1 MSSWFFPTDQ
11 SNPGAFDT
19 DFKRLE
25 MAPGD
30 RPAENNEFS
39 AENSEAEANLTE
51 QYQIATKQETT
62 TEYHDTR
69 VEDPLFGK
77 IKVADC
83 AFEKNIQHSE
93 LIVNSAEASES
104 EQISAENQSAKVEL
118 ESLLDILDALAQLPE
133 ADPNS
138 PLIAQF
144 LEQWEQLSVAAAE
157 AFLDRWEKDP
167 KIAEHFWAVVT
178 EWSPEDQYAL
188 FAAQPAITRQIL
200 TRTEQDQVLIDYHG
214 IQGLGKILHW
224 AELFGSEVTFIEVDG
239 VLGKRAVYQGEI
251 VYLSAEGEVLPP
263 PTEGGSMAVIAEPTP
278 EEKEPLDALASPNPE
293 AEKNY
298 HQSQRRH
305 TQSLK
310 IETPAEP
317 SETEKAA

>member
-30 RPAENNEFS
+30 RPDEGGDIS
-39 AENSEAEANLTE
+39 AENPDSKADSVQ
-51 QYQIATKQETT
+51 QYQIATKQEKT

-104 EQISAENQSAKVEL
+104 EQISAENQSVQVEL

-144 LEQWEQLSVAAAE
+144 LEQWEQLSAPAVE
-157 AFLDRWEKDP
+157 AFLARWESDP
-167 KIAEHFWAVVT
+167 KVSEHFWAVVT

-188 FAAQPAITRQIL
+188 FSAQPEITRQIL
-200 TRTEQDQVLIDYHG
+200 IRTEQDQVLIDYHG
-214 IQGLGKILHW
+214 IQRLGEILHW
-224 AELFGSEVTFIEVDG
+224 AELFGPEVTFIEVDG

-251 VYLSAEGEVLPP
+251 VYLSAEGAVLPP
-263 PTEGGSMAVIAEPTP
+263 PTEGENMAVIAEPTP

-298 HQSQRRH
+298 HQSQLRH

-310 IETPAEP
+310 IETPAP
-317 SETEKAA
+317 PNETEKAA